1 MSRRNRMFFVVG
13 LVVALVLAGIVSFY
27 ASSSP
32 DGLNKVA
39 ADHGIA
45 ATETGHGAKDSPLAG
60 YSTRG
65 VGNDRLSGAVAG
77 VAGVALTLGLATGVF
92 WVVRRRQP
100 VTDAEPRSVD
110 AGSRSE

>member
-1 MSRRNRMFFVVG
+1 MSRRNRVFFLLG

-45 ATETGHGAKDSPLAG
+45 ATEAQHAAKESPLAG
-60 YSTRG
+60 YSTKG
-65 VGNDRLSGAVAG
+65 VGDQRLSGAVAG

-92 WVVRRRQP
+92 WVVKRRQP
-100 VTDAEPRSVD
+100 ATDAETPVD
-110 AGSRSE
+110 AGSRGE